1 MHGVIDPATAG
12 TLAPSEEPRGPL
24 LQVRDLTVEFATR
37 NGLVKAVKNVNLTV
51 AKGETLGIVGESGSG
66 KSVTSYTVMRI
77 LDRAGRIAEGSIAF
91 SGIDIAH
98 AGEKQMRDL
107 RGREM
112 SMIFQNPR
120 AALNPIRKVGHQIG
134 DVLLHH
140 LQADPRNVKEKVIE
154 ILNQVRIA
162 RPEERYHAYPFELSG
177 GMCQRIVIALAL
189 ACRPQLMIADEPTTG
204 LDVTTQKAVMDLVTE
219 LTRARGMSTLL
230 ITHDLGLAAAYCD
243 TVMVME
249 KGEVVETAPAEQI
262 FRNPQHPYTRKLM
275 RATPRPGISLRDLL
289 PEEAQAPGWVQA
301 SPLPNPPPQAGEGAQ
316 VARVEHGLPGADIS
330 AGHPLPLAG
339 EGREGAAAPAAER
352 PEGSEAAVAPA
363 AEKTLQPLLK
373 VENLVK
379 EYPRQGA
386 PIAFLASLFGKKP
399 AKEDG
404 IFRAVDGISFEVRK
418 GESVGLVGE
427 SGCGKSTTSTIV
439 MRLIDPTSGRI
450 TFDGEDLSAIP
461 AKSFAHHPMRKR
473 IQMVF
478 QDPTESLNPRYTA
491 ARAIADPLLR
501 MGGMSEG
508 PALRAK
514 VEDLAGM
521 VGLPVDLLDRFPHQL
536 SGGQKARVGI
546 ARAIALNPDLVILD
560 EPTAALDVSVQAVVL
575 NLLEDL
581 KHKIGMSYLFVSH
594 DLHVVQLLCDR
605 VIVMR
610 QGRVVEEGTAEQV
623 LAAPKDA
630 YTRELIAAIPHP
642 PV

>member
-1 MHGVIDPATAG
+1 MHGVVDVTAQAAK
-12 TLAPSEEPRGPL
+12 TSEAPSGPL
-24 LQVRDLTVEFATR
+24 LEVRDLTVEFATR
-37 NGLVKAVKNVNLTV
+37 RGVVTAVSQVNLTL

-77 LDRAGRIAEGSIAF
+77 LDRAGRIAEGSITF
-91 SGIDIAH
+91 SGMDVAH
-98 AGEKQMRDL
+98 APESAMRDL

-120 AALNPIRKVGHQIG
+120 AALNPIRTVGRQIG
-134 DVLLHH
+134 DVLLQHV
-140 LQADPRNVKEKVIE
+140 QADARNVKEKVID
-154 ILNQVRIA
+154 ILKQVRIA

-219 LTRARGMSTLL
+219 LTRERGMSTLL

-249 KGEVVETAPAEQI
+249 KGRVVETAPAERI
-262 FRNPQHPYTRKLM
+262 FRDPQHPYTRKLM
-275 RATPRPGISLRDLL
+275 RATPRPGITLKDLL
-289 PEEAQAPGWVQA
+289 PEEPDPLPPAGEGRVAAHVSTPATVSGPGA
-301 SPLPNPPPQAGEGAQ
+301 SPLP
-316 VARVEHGLPGADIS
+316 H
-330 AGHPLPLAG
+330 AGH
-339 EGREGAAAPAAER
+339 GA
-352 PEGSEAAVAPA
+352 SAV
-363 AEKTLQPLLK
+363 PLLK
-373 VENLVK
+373 VENLLK

-386 PIAFLASLFGKKP
+386 PSAFLSGLLGKKAP
-399 AKEDG
+399 PEER
-404 IFRAVDGISFEVRK
+404 IFRAVDGISFEVKK

-439 MRLIDPTSGRI
+439 MRLIDPTAGKI
-450 TFDGEDLSAIP
+450 TFDGEDISAVP
-461 AKSFAHHPMRKR
+461 AKDFAHHPLRGR

-491 ARAIADPLLR
+491 ERAIADPLLR
-501 MGGMSEG
+501 MGGMSG
-508 PALRAK
+508 GAKLRAR
-514 VEDLAGM
+514 VAELAEM
-521 VGLPVDLLDRFPHQL
+521 VGLPQNLLERFPHQL
-536 SGGQKARVGI
+536 SGGQKARIGI
-546 ARAIALNPDLVILD
+546 ARAIALDPDLVILD

-575 NLLEDL
+575 NLLEEL
-581 KHKIGMSYLFVSH
+581 KQRLGMSYLFVSH
-594 DLHVVQLLCDR
+594 DLHVVGLLCDR

-610 QGRVVEEGTAEQV
+610 QGRIVEEGSSQQV
-623 LAAPKDA
+623 LDAPKDA